1 MGRGDGPLIQ
11 IIVQPLVPA
20 VAVSS
25 TAIVRSLF
33 STKLGQAFNLANNT
47 FMVSFVVT
55 PENKTVRREQSSP
68 LWENVTRIVRPAKG

>member
-11 IIVQPLVPA
+11 IIVQPPVPA

-55 PENKTVRREQSSP
+55 PENKRSGASNLPHYGKMSR
-68 LWENVTRIVRPAKG
+68 A